1 MTLKGLIWI
10 AALFV
15 IAVGVALAGHAQ
27 QGHVILLYPPYRL
40 DMTLHV
46 LIGAVFA
53 LFVALYVVIRLFRS
67 VWKMPERFA
76 GFRSRSRTSKA
87 NAALREAIAHFHS
100 GRFSRAEK
108 SARSAAAIRE
118 NTDSAG
124 LIGALAAHRM
134 RETVRRDAWLDSIKG
149 NAWWDAK
156 LLALAEMQED
166 AHDPQAAL
174 VSLNALEVQ
183 GARRL
188 RAQQLALRA
197 HRDLHHWDDVLRIVK
212 LLEKREAIDEASA
225 SQLRRQAAEHVL
237 RERKHDAGKLLEGW
251 KSLPSNTRLAPRVA
265 DLAAELL
272 LELDRADDARRIVE
286 QAVAEHWDGKLVRRY
301 GSCGGSDPLPAI
313 QRAETWQSAHPND
326 PDLSFALGALC
337 IQQRLWGKAQ
347 SFLESALKHADHPA
361 TTVRTHRLLGDMY
374 ESLGDADNAARHYR
388 ESARAFDLH

>member
-10 AALFV
+10 AALFA
-15 IAVGVALAGHAQ
+15 IAVGLALAGQAQ

-46 LIGAVFA
+46 LIGAVVA
-53 LFVALYVVIRLFRS
+53 LFVVLYIVVRLVRS

-76 GFRSRSRTSKA
+76 GFRSRSRTAKA
-87 NAALREAIAHFHS
+87 NAALREALAHFHS

-108 SARSAAAIRE
+108 SARSAAAVRE

-166 AHDPQAAL
+166 ANDPQAAL
-174 VSLNALEVQ
+174 NALNALEAQ

-188 RAQQLALRA
+188 RAQQLALQA

-212 LLEKREAIDEASA
+212 VLEKREAIDAASA
-225 SQLRRQAAEHVL
+225 SQMKRQAAEHAL
-237 RERKHDAGKLLEGW
+237 NERKHDAGKLLDAW
-251 KSLPSNTRLAPRVA
+251 KGLPTDTRLAPRVA
-265 DLAAELL
+265 DLAASLL
-272 LELDRADDARRIVE
+272 VDLDRADDARRIVE
-286 QAVAEHWDGKLVRRY
+286 QSLSAQWDGKLVRRY
-301 GSCGGSDPLPAI
+301 GSCGGTDPLPAI
-313 QRAETWQSAHPND
+313 QRAETWQTAHPND
-326 PDLSFALGALC
+326 PDLSYALGALC

-347 SFLESALKHADHPA
+347 SFLEVALKFADHPS

-374 ESLGDADNAARHYR
+374 ESLGNTDEAARHYR
-388 ESARAFDLH
+388 ESARAFALH